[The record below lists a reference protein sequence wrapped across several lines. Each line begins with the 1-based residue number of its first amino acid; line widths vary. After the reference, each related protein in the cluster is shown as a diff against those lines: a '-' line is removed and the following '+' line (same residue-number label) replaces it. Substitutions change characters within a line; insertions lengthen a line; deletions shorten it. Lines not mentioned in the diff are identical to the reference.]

1 MEGEELE
8 TKTEPVKKTG
18 FIRQWLRLKMTV
30 TAPTEEYRIACRGLG
45 RQACGKCADA
55 PTKDSGKDSRD
66 RNCRDKVG
74 PLRDQWKKEQKPKKC
89 QGRLD
94 IQHQEQYSCLL
105 LLTYC
110 CIGLEP

>member
-1 MEGEELE
+1 MESEELE
-8 TKTEPVKKTG
+8 AKMEPAKKTG

-30 TAPTEEYRIACRGLG
+30 TAPTEEYCVACRGLG
-45 RQACGKCADA
+45 QQACGKHA
-55 PTKDSGKDSRD
+55 PTKGKDSRD

-74 PLRDQWKKEQKPKKC
+74 SLRDQWKKEQKPKKC